1 MGHLTTADHGSE
13 GWGFDASSDEGC
25 FRYSASDKS
34 WIEVPVDLWLIVLIL
49 LVLLAVLVVVARR
62 RRRGG
67 GVLATKR
74 SRR

>member
-1 MGHLTTADHGSE
+1 MKAASGSLL
-13 GWGFDASSDEGC
+13 
-25 FRYSASDKS
+25 SDKS
-34 WIEVPVDLWLIVLIL
+34 WIEVPVDLWLIVLIV